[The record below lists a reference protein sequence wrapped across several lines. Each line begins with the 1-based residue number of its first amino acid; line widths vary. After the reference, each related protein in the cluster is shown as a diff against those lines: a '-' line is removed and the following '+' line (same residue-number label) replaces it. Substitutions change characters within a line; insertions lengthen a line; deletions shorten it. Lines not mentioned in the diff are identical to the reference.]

1 MSRQEEFIAWTI
13 SEFRAN
19 HGQVGGP
26 FAGAP
31 LVLVHSRGAKT
42 GLERVNPMMYLADA
56 ARYLV
61 FASNGG
67 ADKNP
72 AWYHNLLAHPSTVIE
87 VGDER
92 IHVAASELHDA
103 ERDRFYEEQASRFPG
118 FGGYQRMTRR
128 TIPVVALSP
137 VDSDAT
143 NHASMTQ
150 PATATPSIDTTKH

>member
-1 MSRQEEFIAWTI
+1 MSQQEEFIAWTI
-13 SEFRAN
+13 TEFRAN

-31 LVLVHSRGAKT
+31 LVLVHTRGARS
-42 GLERVNPMMYLADA
+42 GLERVNPMMYLADG

-72 AWYHNLLAHPSTVIE
+72 AWYYNLLAHPSTVIE
-87 VGDER
+87 VGAER
-92 IHVAASELHDA
+92 IDVTASELRGQ

-128 TIPVVALSP
+128 TIPVVALTP
-137 VDSDAT
+137 VESATT
-143 NHASMTQ
+143 NHTPLTQ
-150 PATATPSIDTTKH
+150 PTTATPSN